1 MISTT
6 TRRRKT
12 LVAFLVTIFCWMLN
26 DTPRSSLSFAS
37 DANRS
42 PTTFKISAPPPE
54 LKLDAFY
61 KKYVS
66 VNGYPI
72 VSSEKVDDHALLEA
86 AYLVDL
92 LLNKRPDVRE
102 AMVRSGSRMTV
113 IAHNEFTTD
122 IPEHRNLMPKDYWD
136 RRTRGTGGSQDDPVC
151 TCGEENLLAYPGDP
165 YAAESILIHEFAH
178 NIHLR
183 GMVNVDPSFDA
194 RVKKTFESA
203 IAQGLW
209 KGAYAATNHHEYFAE
224 GVQSWFDNNRP
235 PDHDHNHVDT
245 RRELKEYDPGLAK
258 LCEEVFGETELT
270 YTKPATRLTG
280 HLADYDPS
288 KAPTFRWPERLAK
301 IGDEIRNNAIKKRAT
316 YSGYETKI
324 IEGWAVIVSERLLRD
339 EPKETEQ
346 AIELLQ
352 SQLKE
357 IVRVV
362 PAKSVTHLRKVPL
375 WLSPEYP
382 NTPPQAEYHP
392 SVDWL
397 RKNDRKPEMARSV
410 EFTNIRIYERETK
423 RMPLFVLHELAHSYH
438 DQVLNF
444 ENAEIKAAFDRIVEH
459 KSYESVERTFG
470 DPNRKKTVEKAY
482 ALSNEKEYF
491 AETTE
496 ALFGQNDFFPFNR
509 AELEKHDPAMFK
521 LLQRL
526 WGLTD

>member
-1 MISTT
+1 
-6 TRRRKT
+6 
-12 LVAFLVTIFCWMLN
+12 MLN
-26 DTPRSSLSFAS
+26 QLSPQLRPNVLGRSVAIACLLLINDPNSSLSIAS
-37 DANRS
+37 EQSTLKVSS
-42 PTTFKISAPPPE
+42 PPAE
-54 LKLDAFY
+54 MKLDGFY

-66 VNGYPI
+66 ANGYPI

-92 LLNKRPDVRE
+92 LLHKRPDVRE

-136 RRTRGTGGSQDDPVC
+136 RRARGTGGSQDDPVC

-165 YAAESILIHEFAH
+165 YVAESILIHEFAH

-183 GMVNVDPSFDA
+183 GMVNVDSSFDA

-245 RRELKEYDPGLAK
+245 RRELKEYDPGLST

-270 YTKPATRLTG
+270 YTKPTTRLTG
-280 HLADYDPS
+280 HLADYAPS

-301 IGDEIRNNAIKKRAT
+301 IGDEIRNNAVKKRAT
-316 YSGYETKI
+316 YSGYETKF
-324 IEGWAVIVSERLLRD
+324 IEGWAVIISERLLRD
-339 EPKETEQ
+339 EPKETER

-444 ENAEIKAAFDRIVEH
+444 ENAEIKAAFDRIVEN

-470 DPNRKKTVEKAY
+470 DPNRKNTVEKAY

-509 AELEKHDPAMFK
+509 GELEKHDPAMFK

-526 WGLTD
+526 WGLTE